1 MKVVNRDTESIVD
14 GVRRCAR
21 QDGPGVGHFSH
32 DTTGV
37 KCADMEVIGAISD
50 FIKRCNIGGKETAS
64 PGPIRK
70 IAAVRIALVATECVG
85 ARPFHA
91 PAHAVLTWILAQHS
105 ELFAQAAERMAGKG
119 AALRASLSCRLSGS
133 IRVAHRA
140 HLRPQAPQLLP

>member
-1 MKVVNRDTESIVD
+1 MADTAVSLYEDERNCTRTSSVVHPLKLRMKVVNRDTESIVD

-64 PGPIRK
+64 PGLIRK
-70 IAAVRIALVATECVG
+70 IAAV
-85 ARPFHA
+85 
-91 PAHAVLTWILAQHS
+91 
-105 ELFAQAAERMAGKG
+105 
-119 AALRASLSCRLSGS
+119 
-133 IRVAHRA
+133 
-140 HLRPQAPQLLP
+140 